1 MVFSNI
7 IVKIITIFCIVYMS
21 YDISDN
27 LKKIITNTYFQ
38 FIWLIGTFWV
48 YNTNKEIG
56 VLMGLL
62 FIVMRK
68 FIGNN
73 SSLENFSNGYNENI
87 ENIENIE
94 NSEDETMREI
104 IRKHMAA
111 LEFDES
117 KTQLSKDTIREII
130 NKYNSDVVLTL
141 RQNLNNTFE
150 CRSDGSPEQVGLP
163 EPVDTNVLDFQRLV
177 DDGNVISF

>member
-7 IVKIITIFCIVYMS
+7 IVKIITVFCIVYMS

-27 LKKIITNTYFQ
+27 IKKIITNTYFQ
-38 FIWLIGTFWV
+38 FIWLIGTLWV
-48 YNTNKEIG
+48 YNIDKELG

-73 SSLENFSNGYNENI
+73 SLLEKFSNGNT
-87 ENIENIE
+87 
-94 NSEDETMREI
+94 EDETMREI

-130 NKYNSDVVLTL
+130 NKYNSDIVLTL
-141 RQNLNNTFE
+141 RQNLDNTFE
-150 CRSDGSPEQVGLP
+150 CRSEGSPEQVGLP
-163 EPVDTNVLDFQRLV
+163 TIVDTNSLDFQRLV

>member
-7 IVKIITIFCIVYMS
+7 IVKIITVFCIVYMS

-27 LKKIITNTYFQ
+27 FKKIITNTYFQ

-73 SSLENFSNGYNENI
+73 SSLEKFSNGNI
-87 ENIENIE
+87 ENNGNNG

-141 RQNLNNTFE
+141 RQNLDNTFK

>member
-7 IVKIITIFCIVYMS
+7 IVKIITVFCIVYMS

-27 LKKIITNTYFQ
+27 FKNIITNNYFQ
-38 FIWLIGTFWV
+38 FIWLIGTLWV
-48 YNTNKEIG
+48 YNINKELG

-68 FIGNN
+68 FVRNN
-73 SSLENFSNGYNENI
+73 SPLENFSNENNGNNENT
-87 ENIENIE
+87 
-94 NSEDETMREI
+94 EDETMREM

-141 RQNLNNTFE
+141 RQNLDNTFK
-150 CRSDGSPEQVGLP
+150 CRSDGSPTQVGLP
-163 EPVDTNVLDFQRLV
+163 EPVDTNALDFQRLV
-177 DDGNVISF
+177 DDGGVISF

>member
-7 IVKIITIFCIVYMS
+7 IVKIITVFCIVYMS

-27 LKKIITNTYFQ
+27 IKKIITNTYFQ
-38 FIWLIGTFWV
+38 FIWLIGTLWV
-48 YNTNKEIG
+48 YNIDKELG

-73 SSLENFSNGYNENI
+73 SLLEKFSNGNT
-87 ENIENIE
+87 
-94 NSEDETMREI
+94 EDETMREI

-141 RQNLNNTFE
+141 RQNLDNTFK
-150 CRSDGSPEQVGLP
+150 CRSDGSPTQVGLP
-163 EPVDTNVLDFQRLV
+163 EPVDTNALDFQRLV
-177 DDGNVISF
+177 DDGGVISF

>member
-7 IVKIITIFCIVYMS
+7 IVKIITVFCIVYMS

-38 FIWLIGTFWV
+38 FIWLIGTFWI
-48 YNTNKEIG
+48 YNINKELG

-62 FIVMRK
+62 FIVMKK

-73 SSLENFSNGYNENI
+73 SPLENFSNGNNGNNENN
-87 ENIENIE
+87 ENNENTK
-94 NSEDETMREI
+94 DETMREM

-141 RQNLNNTFE
+141 RQNLDNTFK
-150 CRSDGSPEQVGLP
+150 CRSDGSPTQVGLP
-163 EPVDTNVLDFQRLV
+163 EPVDTNALDFQRLV
-177 DDGNVISF
+177 DDGGVISF

>member
-7 IVKIITIFCIVYMS
+7 IVKIITVFCIVYMS

-27 LKKIITNTYFQ
+27 FKKIITNTYFQ

-73 SSLENFSNGYNENI
+73 S
-87 ENIENIE
+87 
-94 NSEDETMREI
+94 
-104 IRKHMAA
+104 
-111 LEFDES
+111 
-117 KTQLSKDTIREII
+117 QLSFMQII
-130 NKYNSDVVLTL
+130 SEKWIF
-141 RQNLNNTFE
+141 R
-150 CRSDGSPEQVGLP
+150 
-163 EPVDTNVLDFQRLV
+163 
-177 DDGNVISF
+177 

>member
-7 IVKIITIFCIVYMS
+7 IVKIITVFCIVYMS

-27 LKKIITNTYFQ
+27 IKKIITNTYFQ
-38 FIWLIGTFWV
+38 FIWLIGTLWV
-48 YNTNKEIG
+48 YNIDKELG

-73 SSLENFSNGYNENI
+73 SLLEKFSNGNT
-87 ENIENIE
+87 
-94 NSEDETMREI
+94 EDETMREI

-130 NKYNSDVVLTL
+130 NKYNSDIVLTL
-141 RQNLNNTFE
+141 RQNLDNTFE
-150 CRSDGSPEQVGLP
+150 CRSESSPEQVGLP
-163 EPVDTNVLDFQRLV
+163 TNIDTNSLDFQKLV